1 MCLAWRMRWRVWV
14 FLLFASAN
22 SGAEARDAVTW
33 YAITA
38 DSGQRLGYA
47 SYEVAPRRNGRDVI
61 ESQNL
66 YLSEAGGTPT
76 RMRVRT
82 VTTEGGDGE
91 AVAIVELVQS
101 GRAEARTE
109 VRIENGVAHLRR
121 TTAAGVSTHE
131 INLPP
136 GVRFDGGEAL
146 LRDWDVAASPRLDF
160 DSFNLD
166 AMRVDRIVFE
176 AIGPR
181 DGDGRVIASRRRY
194 AGEALRGVARL
205 VIDRDGRIVESV
217 QPMFGVTFRV
227 TRTDRAAAT
236 RRHPPYQIL
245 PNAGLRSPA
254 RIPASARSGHIRY
267 RFAFD
272 SGLSF
277 ALPETGDQRVSGG
290 AAAAIL
296 DVCAGCGPGL
306 AADPDSL
313 ADALRPTPWL
323 QSDHPRLREIAEPI
337 ARMDVSDV
345 RKMQL
350 LLERAKPFIENIDYN
365 GHYSA
370 VDTIVRRAG
379 DCTEAAVLLAAL
391 GRAAGIPTRVASG
404 FSYTRSSYHGMANA
418 FVAHSWTLA
427 YVDGAWRSFDLALLE
442 FDATH
447 IALTIGDGDPSSIA
461 AAAQLASLLRF
472 DSLAEVRPN
481 R

>member
-1 MCLAWRMRWRVWV
+1 MRWRVWV
-14 FLLFASAN
+14 FLAVAATCG
-22 SGAEARDAVTW
+22 GAEARDGVTW
-33 YAITA
+33 YAITS
-38 DSGQRLGYA
+38 DTGQPLGYA
-47 SYEVAPRRNGRDVI
+47 SYEVAPHRDGREVI

-66 YLSEAGGTPT
+66 YLSEEGGSPT

-82 VTTEGGDGE
+82 VTTED
-91 AVAIVELVQS
+91 AS
-101 GRAEARTE
+101 GRATSIVETVLSGRSEARTE
-109 VRIENGVAHLRR
+109 VRVEGGVAWLRR
-121 TTAAGVSTHE
+121 ETAAGVSTHD
-131 INLPP
+131 IPLSPT
-136 GVRFDGGEAL
+136 VRFDGGEAL
-146 LRDWDVAASPRLDF
+146 LRNWDVTASPQFSF

-181 DGDGRVIASRRRY
+181 DGDGRVTASRRRY
-194 AGEALRGVARL
+194 AGDALRGVARL

-217 QPMFGVTFRV
+217 QPMFGVTFHV
-227 TRTDRAAAT
+227 ARTDRQSAT

-245 PNAGLRSPA
+245 PNAGLRSPV

-267 RFAFD
+267 RLAFND
-272 SGLSF
+272 GLTF
-277 ALPETGDQRVSGG
+277 ALPQTGEQRVSASGNVTTLDIC
-290 AAAAIL
+290 AA
-296 DVCAGCGPGL
+296 CGPGL
-306 AADPDSL
+306 AADAEVL

-323 QSDHPRLREIAEPI
+323 QSDHSRLRELAEPI
-337 ARMDVSDV
+337 ARMDISDA
-345 RKMQL
+345 RKMEM

-404 FSYTRSSYHGMANA
+404 FSYTRSSYHGMANS

-442 FDATH
+442 FDSTH

-481 R
+481 SGR

>member
-1 MCLAWRMRWRVWV
+1 M
-14 FLLFASAN
+14 S
-22 SGAEARDAVTW
+22 W
-33 YAITA
+33 YAITS
-38 DSGQRLGYA
+38 DTGQRLGYS
-47 SYEVAPRRNGRDVI
+47 SYEVTPRGDGRDII

-66 YLSEAGGTPT
+66 YLSEEGGSPT

-82 VTTEGGDGE
+82 VTSENAAGE
-91 AVAIVELVQS
+91 ATAIVETVQS
-101 GRAEARTE
+101 GRADARTE
-109 VRIENGVAHLRR
+109 VRIDGNVARLRR
-121 TTAAGVSTHE
+121 TTAAGVSVHDVT
-131 INLPP
+131 LPP

-146 LRDWDVAASPRLDF
+146 LRNWDVAASPRLSF
-160 DSFNLD
+160 SSFNLD

-181 DGDGRVIASRRRY
+181 DGDGRVTASRRRY
-194 AGEALRGVARL
+194 AGDALRGVARL
-205 VIDRDGRIVESV
+205 VIEHDGRILESV
-217 QPMFGVTFRV
+217 QPMFGASFHVTQ
-227 TRTDRAAAT
+227 TDRESAT

-245 PNAGLRSPA
+245 PNAALRSPV

-267 RFAFD
+267 RFAFRD
-272 SGLSF
+272 ELSF
-277 ALPETGDQRVSGG
+277 ALPQTGEQRANNSANSVT
-290 AAAAIL
+290 L
-296 DVCAGCGPGL
+296 DVCTACGPGL
-306 AADPDSL
+306 ATDAETL
-313 ADALRPTPWL
+313 ADASRSTPWL
-323 QSDHPRLREIAEPI
+323 QSDHPRLQEIAGPI
-337 ARMDVSDV
+337 ARMNISDAD
-345 RKMQL
+345 KMRL
-350 LLERAKPFIENIDYN
+350 LLDRAKPFIENVDYN

-404 FSYTRSSYHGMANA
+404 FSYTRSSYHGQRNS

-442 FDATH
+442 FDSTH

-472 DSLAEVRPN
+472 DSLAEVRPSTG